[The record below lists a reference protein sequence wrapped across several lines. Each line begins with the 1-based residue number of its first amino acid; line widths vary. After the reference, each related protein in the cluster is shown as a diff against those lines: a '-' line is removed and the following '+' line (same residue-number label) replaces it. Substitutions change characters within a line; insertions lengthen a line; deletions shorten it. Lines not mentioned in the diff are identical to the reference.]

1 MAKIGVSYSFCYVID
16 KKEAIIGKKV
26 GEIFG
31 GSKKGSTFAFVNVTQ
46 EKGQFL
52 ASFFIHIYR
61 DTKIRYLEEKE
72 LHKNS
77 VFPCLCVL
85 IL

>member
-52 ASFFIHIYR
+52 ASLFYSYIQRHEN
-61 DTKIRYLEEKE
+61 T
-72 LHKNS
+72 
-77 VFPCLCVL
+77 VFRRERTP
-85 IL
+85 

>member
-1 MAKIGVSYSFCYVID
+1 MSLFLRQGLKVSYSKKAVLLAKIGVSYSFCYVID

-46 EKGQFL
+46 EKGHL
-52 ASFFIHIYR
+52 NAPR
-61 DTKIRYLEEKE
+61 CKE
-72 LHKNS
+72 
-77 VFPCLCVL
+77 
-85 IL
+85 